1 MLKYEFTYTNFNA
14 NLDEKFKFSIVT
26 PLYKANLKFLKEA
39 AHSVFKQSYSNWE
52 WIIVDDGSST
62 SDSTKYA
69 YELAKQH
76 NRVKVF
82 EC

>member
-1 MLKYEFTYTNFNA
+1 MKSLNFLLLPHYT
-14 NLDEKFKFSIVT
+14 SII
-26 PLYKANLKFLKEA
+26 KFLKEA

-69 YELAKQH
+69 YELAKQQTELSFF
-76 NRVKVF
+76 RMLKTLGYL
-82 EC
+82 